1 VPTPAAPNSIA
12 VIPVTI
18 FINEWQAS
26 NRGTRPDPA
35 DNDFDD
41 WFELFNPNDFEVD
54 LSGYTLT
61 DILTSPTMWTIPDGT
76 VIPAHG
82 FLLCWA
88 DEETGQ
94 NDLQLGL
101 HTNFRLERDGDT
113 LGLFAPDGRLVDSVT
128 FGPQEPDISEGR
140 YPDGSTPPFRAQT
153 TPTPGDPN
161 WVYVPEIKATSVF
174 AAPRRPDDHLVG
186 GAGPRLPGRIPVR
199 LGRRS
204 VVAPGRPA
212 DSHRDDAVDHRSIVA
227 GRPPRFYRLTQL
239 P

>member
-1 VPTPAAPNSIA
+1 
-12 VIPVTI
+12 
-18 FINEWQAS
+18 
-26 NRGTRPDPA
+26 
-35 DNDFDD
+35 
-41 WFELFNPNDFEVD
+41 
-54 LSGYTLT
+54 
-61 DILTSPTMWTIPDGT
+61 MWTIPNGT

-82 FLLCWA
+82 FLLVWA

-174 AAPRRPDDHLVG
+174 AAPDGLTITWSVVPGLAYQVEYLSDLG
-186 GAGPRLPGRIPVR
+186 GAQWLPLGGPLTAIETTLSITDPS
-199 LGRRS
+199 LL
-204 VVAPGRPA
+204 A
-212 DSHRDDAVDHRSIVA
+212 DLQ
-227 GRPPRFYRLTQL
+227 RFYRLTQL